1 MYKTIFKYL
10 EDTEKKYPNKIAFAD
25 NKREVSYKDF
35 VKESKMIASNI
46 LKYNLF
52 NKPIAVFLDKN
63 VYCLSSMMGINY
75 SGNFY
80 TIIDN
85 KMPAFRIDNI
95 FDTLKP
101 SLVITDNKNKDK
113 LNDLKYNVDI
123 MLIDELDVRVNQSKL
138 DKIYDKIIDTNPMY
152 ILFTSGSTGVPKG
165 VTINHRATISYIS
178 WFNKAFN
185 IGSKTT
191 FGSQTPFYFSMSVS
205 DIFSTMTTGATFY
218 IIPKVNFS
226 FPVRLIEYLN
236 DKKINTIYWV
246 PSALC
251 IVANMG
257 TFKVIKPKYLKKVLF
272 AGEVMPM
279 KQLNMWIKALP
290 KVMFANLFGPTETVD
305 ICSYYI
311 VNRKFKDS
319 DTLPIGSYCDNCDLM
334 VVSDNKVVGEVGV
347 EGELYVRGSF
357 LASGYYN
364 NSEKTHEMFVQNPLN
379 NSYPELVYKT
389 GDIVKYNDLG
399 ELLYVTRADFQIKHM
414 GYRIELGEIES
425 ATSAIKDVDSCVCIY
440 DKEKDNIV
448 LFYVSKSLSD
458 MEVLSEVKKK
468 VPNYMWPQVLI
479 KIESMPY
486 NANGKIDRKKLSSD
500 YKEGKYKNE

>member
-1 MYKTIFKYL
+1 MVNCF
-10 EDTEKKYPNKIAFAD
+10 
-25 NKREVSYKDF
+25 
-35 VKESKMIASNI
+35 
-46 LKYNLF
+46 
-52 NKPIAVFLDKN
+52 
-63 VYCLSSMMGINY
+63 SSLM
-75 SGNFY
+75 
-80 TIIDN
+80 
-85 KMPAFRIDNI
+85 A
-95 FDTLKP
+95 
-101 SLVITDNKNKDK
+101 
-113 LNDLKYNVDI
+113 
-123 MLIDELDVRVNQSKL
+123 
-138 DKIYDKIIDTNPMY
+138 
-152 ILFTSGSTGVPKG
+152 
-165 VTINHRATISYIS
+165 SYIS
-178 WFNKAFN
+178 
-185 IGSKTT
+185 
-191 FGSQTPFYFSMSVS
+191 
-205 DIFSTMTTGATFY
+205 
-218 IIPKVNFS
+218 
-226 FPVRLIEYLN
+226 
-236 DKKINTIYWV
+236 
-246 PSALC
+246 
-251 IVANMG
+251 
-257 TFKVIKPKYLKKVLF
+257 
-272 AGEVMPM
+272 
-279 KQLNMWIKALP
+279 
-290 KVMFANLFGPTETVD
+290 ETVD